1 MDDDMSDGGSSAGI
15 KDKLIATKQLWAQE
29 GRLLTGRPIDSKR
42 AHREEDRLPP
52 GQRKTTD
59 WPVLDLGVKPNI
71 PLDRWR
77 LRVDGLVEQP
87 MRLDWAAFQALPQT
101 DLTSDVHCVTAWSRF
116 DNRWRG
122 VAVRNLLAH
131 VQPKPE
137 ARFVTLHSTDT
148 YTTNLPLEEFAV
160 EDALLATHW
169 NDAPLTLEHGGP
181 MRAVVPQLYFWKSA
195 KWVTRIAFHAED
207 KPGFWEERGYHNHG
221 DPWTEQRYG

>member
-1 MDDDMSDGGSSAGI
+1 MDNDMSDGGSSAGI

-101 DLTSDVHCVTAWSRF
+101 DLTSDIHCVTAWSRF

-131 VQPKPE
+131 VRPKPE

-181 MRAVVPQLYFWKSA
+181 MRVVVPQLYFWKSA
-195 KWVTRIAFHAED
+195 KWVKRIEFHAAD
-207 KPGFWEERGYHNHG
+207 RPGFWEERGYHNHG

>member
-1 MDDDMSDGGSSAGI
+1 MDDDMHDGAATGRI
-15 KDKLIATKQLWAQE
+15 KEKLIATKQLWAKE
-29 GRLLTGRPIDSKR
+29 GRLLTGRPSR
-42 AHREEDRLPP
+42 REEDRLPP

-71 PLDRWR
+71 PLDSWR
-77 LRVDGLVEQP
+77 LAVDGLVEQP

-101 DLTSDVHCVTAWSRF
+101 DFTSDIHCVTAWSRF

-122 VAVRNLLAH
+122 VSVRDLLDR
-131 VQPKPE
+131 VQPKPA
-137 ARFVTLHSTDT
+137 ARFVTLHSYDT

-169 NDAPLTLEHGGP
+169 EGQPLSLDHGGP
-181 MRAVVPQLYFWKSA
+181 VRAIVPQLYFWKSA
-195 KWVTRIAFHAED
+195 KWVKRIAFTATD
-207 KPGFWEERGYHNHG
+207 RPGFWEERGYHNHG